1 MGLYMQ
7 KALSEWISIFVAM
20 IESTL
25 HPWLGVSFSRRASFM
40 HLGCRLPRRERVS
53 VPSFLP
59 TLRTFVACM
68 GLISFCLSETAQGK
82 PLALGINF
90 LIS

>member
-59 TLRTFVACM
+59 TLRSFVAE
-68 GLISFCLSETAQGK
+68 LHPKSWTKNQRSTVL
-82 PLALGINF
+82 L
-90 LIS
+90 